1 MICCL
6 NPNCENPQNPD
17 GTNFCLSC
25 GAKLIPLLRNR
36 YRIVGLLGRGGFA
49 RTYVAEDIDKLNEQC
64 VVKQLVLSQFYGSQG
79 TGAHKK
85 ATELF
90 EREAKRLKE
99 LGEHLQIPNLYAYFK
114 EGEYLYLV
122 QQFIEGQNLLQELK
136 QHGVFD
142 EAKIRDFLHDLLS
155 VLVAVHE
162 QEIIHRD
169 LKPENIVRRQNDN
182 KLVLIDFGVSK
193 QRTETSNTAIGTI
206 IGSLGYAPI
215 EQMQLGKVFP
225 SSDLYSLGITCF
237 HLVTNISP
245 SSLWMKQG
253 YSWTSSW
260 RQHLKQPISHEL
272 ELIIDKL
279 IQENHEQRYQSAQA
293 VLQDLKKLPRLRNTL
308 PPTVLSPF
316 GLLETQPQVEQKK
329 VGSGYLRLFSNN
341 QLLSGA
347 IITGSGSSLLAIA
360 LISFLGTTWISSGLW
375 LLILAGLVFIQSR
388 SLVEKASLIIIAIIT
403 NLLIVLSFKNLLTP
417 NIIKFGINGLL
428 LVILLVVLAGF
439 LTVIIVGVW
448 EIINKLISKYF

>member
-1 MICCL
+1 MVCCL

-17 GTNFCLSC
+17 GTNYCLSC
-25 GAKLIPLLRNR
+25 GTQLVSLLRNR
-36 YRIVGLLGRGGFA
+36 YRITAPLGRGGFA
-49 RTYVAEDIDKLNEQC
+49 RTYVAEDIDKLNERC
-64 VVKQLVLSQFYGSQG
+64 VVKQLVLSQFYSNHG
-79 TGAHKK
+79 THAHQK

-90 EREAKRLKE
+90 KREAKRLQE

-136 QHGVFD
+136 QYGIFD
-142 EAKIRDFLHDLLS
+142 ESKIRAFLNDLLS
-155 VLVAVHE
+155 VLVAIH
-162 QEIIHRD
+162 QQQIIHRD
-169 LKPENIVRRQNDN
+169 IKPENIIRRQSDN

-193 QRTETSNTAIGTI
+193 QKSETSTTAIGTI

-237 HLVTNISP
+237 HLLTNISP
-245 SSLWMKQG
+245 SSFSLRQG

-260 RQHLKQPISHEL
+260 RQHLIQPISHEL

-279 IQENHEQRYQSAQA
+279 LQENHEQRYQSAQA
-293 VLQDLKKLPRLRNTL
+293 VLLDLNNLPPLRQTL
-308 PPTVLSPF
+308 PPTVISPSQ
-316 GLLETQPQVEQKK
+316 LLEAQPQTQKI
-329 VGSGYLRLFSNN
+329 VTRYLPQLFYSK
-341 QLLSGA
+341 LFSGA
-347 IITGSGSSLLAIA
+347 IIAGSGGSLLALT

-375 LLILAGLVFIQSR
+375 LLILGGLVFIQSR
-388 SLVEKASLIIIAIIT
+388 SLVEKTYLIAITIIANLFIVLIFKDLLNNFLQT
-403 NLLIVLSFKNLLTP
+403 GLNGLLIVVLLFILACLLT
-417 NIIKFGINGLL
+417 II
-428 LVILLVVLAGF
+428 LVG
-439 LTVIIVGVW
+439 TS

>member
-1 MICCL
+1 
-6 NPNCENPQNPD
+6 
-17 GTNFCLSC
+17 
-25 GAKLIPLLRNR
+25 LIPLLRNR
-36 YRIVGLLGRGGFA
+36 YRIIAQLGRGGFA

-79 TGAHKK
+79 TDAHKK

-99 LGEHLQIPNLYAYFK
+99 LGEHVQIPNLYAYFK

-122 QQFIEGQNLLQELK
+122 QQFIQGQNLLQELK
-136 QHGVFD
+136 EQGVFD
-142 EAKIRDFLHDLLS
+142 EVKIRDFLHDLLS
-155 VLVAVHE
+155 VLIAVHE

-169 LKPENIVRRQNDN
+169 LKPENIIRRQNDR

-193 QRTETSNTAIGTI
+193 QKRETTNTAMGTI

-225 SSDLYSLGITCF
+225 SSDIYSLGITCF
-237 HLVTNISP
+237 HLLTNISP
-245 SSLWMKQG
+245 SSLWLKQG

-260 RQHLKQPISHEL
+260 RQHLKQHISHEL

-279 IQENHEQRYQSAQA
+279 LQENYEQRYQSAQA
-293 VLQDLKKLPRLRNTL
+293 VLQDLNNLPPLRNTL
-308 PPTVLSPF
+308 PPTVLSPS
-316 GLLETQPQVEQKK
+316 GLLETQPQVEQKATA
-329 VGSGYLRLFSNN
+329 SGYLALFSNT

-347 IITGSGSSLLAIA
+347 IIAGTGSSFLAIA

-375 LLILAGLVFIQSR
+375 LLILAGLVLIQSR
-388 SLVEKASLIIIAIIT
+388 SIVEKTYLIIIAIIA
-403 NLLIVLSFKNLLTP
+403 NSLVILSFKNLLTQ
-417 NIIKFGINGLL
+417 NLLQSGINGIV
-428 LVILLVVLAGF
+428 LVALLVVLAGF

-448 EIINKLISKYF
+448 EIINKLISQYF

>member
-36 YRIVGLLGRGGFA
+36 YRIIGVLGRGGFA

-79 TGAHKK
+79 TDAHKK

-136 QHGVFD
+136 QQGVFD
-142 EAKIRDFLHDLLS
+142 ELKIRYFLHDLLS

-162 QEIIHRD
+162 QDIIHRD
-169 LKPENIVRRQNDN
+169 LKPENIIRRQNDN
-182 KLVLIDFGVSK
+182 KLMLIDFGVSK
-193 QRTETSNTAIGTI
+193 QRRETTNTALGTI

-225 SSDLYSLGITCF
+225 SSDMYSLGITCF
-237 HLVTNISP
+237 HLLTNISP

-260 RQHLKQPISHEL
+260 RQYLKQPISHQL

-279 IQENHEQRYQSAQA
+279 IKENHEQRYQSAQA
-293 VLQDLKKLPRLRNTL
+293 VLQDLNKLPRLRNTL
-308 PPTVLSPF
+308 PPTVLSPS
-316 GLLETQPQVEQKK
+316 GLLESQSQVQQQTT
-329 VGSGYLRLFSNN
+329 GSGYFALFPNN

-347 IITGSGSSLLAIA
+347 IIAASGSSFLAIA

-375 LLILAGLVFIQSR
+375 LVILAGLVFIQSR
-388 SLVEKASLIIIAIIT
+388 SVVEKSYLIIIAIIA
-403 NLLIVLSFKNLLTP
+403 NLLIVLSFKNLLVQ
-417 NIIKFGINGLL
+417 NLLQSGINGLL
-428 LVILLVVLAGF
+428 LAILLVILAGF
-439 LTVIIVGVW
+439 VTVIIFGISQIV
-448 EIINKLISKYF
+448 NKLISQYF